1 VLGVPLCVMAIGLW
15 LGREDA
21 WIPGWFREHPI
32 ARRRAAALSVLPRY
46 LRHVHLVAGTLR
58 KHRSCFS
65 DRRAGA
71 GLVIGAFLVVS
82 GYEALRT
89 KPIGLHEKEKCLS

>member
-21 WIPGWFREHPI
+21 WIFVNIRLRGAVP
-32 ARRRAAALSVLPRY
+32 PRY
-46 LRHVHLVAGTLR
+46 RFCRVNLRHVRLVAGTLR

-71 GLVIGAFLVVS
+71 GLVIGAFPVVS